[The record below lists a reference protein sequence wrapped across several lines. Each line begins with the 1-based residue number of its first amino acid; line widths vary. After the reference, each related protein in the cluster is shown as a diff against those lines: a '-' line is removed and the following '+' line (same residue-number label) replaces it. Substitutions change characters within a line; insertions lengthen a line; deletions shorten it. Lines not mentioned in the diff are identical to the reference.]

1 MGWMEFV
8 SSIVGSL
15 AWPTAAVIAASVFR
29 KQLRDLLG
37 TRLHRLK
44 AGPVEMELFD
54 RKLAETEAEVDPI
67 PKPAKAAGML
77 PEGVAGELGSI
88 VDTSPA
94 AAVME
99 AHARVERRLREI
111 LAEAGVE
118 ETRSRS
124 VRELARVAAEKELIP
139 RESVRAVEGITVMR
153 NLAAH
158 GQGNDLTPSRAR
170 EYLDLVDAVLFSFG
184 PPRRS

>member
-15 AWPTAAVIAASVFR
+15 AWPTAAVIAATVFR

-54 RKLAETEAEVDPI
+54 RKLAETEAEIDPI
-67 PKPAKAAGML
+67 PKRAETTGML
-77 PEGVAGELGSI
+77 PQGVAGELGPI

-99 AHARVERRLREI
+99 AHARVERRLRDI

-118 ETRSRS
+118 VVHSRS
-124 VRELARVAAEKELIP
+124 VRELARVAAERGLI
-139 RESVRAVEGITVMR
+139 RHESVRSVEGITVLR

-158 GQGNDLTPSRAR
+158 GHGNDLTPNRAR

-184 PPRRS
+184 SPRSS

>member
-1 MGWMEFV
+1 
-8 SSIVGSL
+8 
-15 AWPTAAVIAASVFR
+15 
-29 KQLRDLLG
+29 
-37 TRLHRLK
+37 
-44 AGPVEMELFD
+44 MELFD
-54 RKLAETEAEVDPI
+54 RKLAETEADVDPI
-67 PKPAKAAGML
+67 PKPAKTAGML

-118 ETRSRS
+118 ETRFRS
-124 VRELARVAAEKELIP
+124 VRELARVAAGKELIP
-139 RESVRAVEGITVMR
+139 RESARSVEGITVMR

-158 GQGNDLTPSRAR
+158 GQANDLTPNRAR